1 MAFIDRIFYI
11 LGIRRIVLDKPLC
24 LLGQDSNKVLNK
36 ISASRDFGWEE
47 DIDREIRYTR
57 NDEEGMP

>member
-11 LGIRRIVLDKPLC
+11 LGIRRIVLDKPLT

-47 DIDREIRYTR
+47 GTYEDNR
-57 NDEEGMP
+57 